1 MDPETR
7 KRLTPWLVLVGVV
20 AVFAAV
26 MHFGPLTIKLAN
38 LAPVYSASA
47 DPGLALKNPR
57 QIAVGLVLASLIVA
71 FVVGRYR
78 EKIPTAI
85 ALLIDLLP
93 LVWIFY
99 FAWSLVHNVSE
110 LIPARKEALF
120 DRNAFAAAGVTA
132 FAAALIPRRVRGI
145 GVGLLGMALAF
156 LGMCDILSMRIFG
169 NVLPFASHGSI
180 LQLWDAR
187 TSVVALFEKDDW
199 WIALYM
205 LASAAMVALWRV
217 KRIERLRTVRVVT
230 YLVPAVALGYYFVPR
245 VRADVSDF
253 LESKFATDVLN
264 REDQVWR
271 AGFLEAHIRE
281 ITLSTKHWL
290 AHRKPTPAEL
300 AEVEEYY
307 KNEHAAYYTADRP
320 SFGKYK
326 GKNVLV
332 IQIEAFEEWLIG
344 AKINGQ
350 EVTPN
355 LNQLRGQG
363 VFYDN
368 IFNIVAS
375 SSTAD
380 CEYLFLNSNHP
391 LSDGAVAF
399 RREENHFIT
408 LATTLRDAGY
418 STLSMHGYQRGMW
431 NRAVLHPKYG
441 FTHSLFG
448 EELGET
454 PKIGW
459 GLDDHAFFQKLVVAT
474 KKERAPWFV
483 YAITLSS
490 HHPYNEIPYNRRRLK
505 VGPLEG
511 TMLGDYMHSAAFA
524 DDAIGQLFK
533 DLRAADLLKDTI
545 VVMYGDHEGHLRTS
559 QRDRAALASLTNVP
573 RWKADLIGTGRPLG
587 EPWWL
592 NRIPLLILL
601 PGADAP
607 QTARVYGAQIDFA
620 PTILHYL
627 GMEPPRSFM
636 GHAILP
642 EDVGGFV
649 ARWDGSFVSPPV
661 IFDAAIDECRVVSD
675 LRVIPAERCRALA
688 GRARKEIEMSWLL
701 TNNDLAHRLVDHAQ
715 PVRPAA
721 KPVSHGVALGGACQ
735 DEKECAGP
743 EGYDTHCLGGLC
755 VTDPHGTCD
764 NPGSTAPCPLGSA
777 CYAQGSDLNVCA
789 ATCDSFPCAGQCTET
804 GICAPR
810 P

>member
-1 MDPETR
+1 M
-7 KRLTPWLVLVGVV
+7 
-20 AVFAAV
+20 
-26 MHFGPLTIKLAN
+26 
-38 LAPVYSASA
+38 
-47 DPGLALKNPR
+47 
-57 QIAVGLVLASLIVA
+57 GLVLASLIVA

-271 AGFLEAHIRE
+271 AGFLEAHIRA

-607 QTARVYGAQIDFA
+607 QTARVYGAQID
-620 PTILHYL
+620 LHRRFCTTSGWSPRVPSWATPFYRRTWGASSL
-627 GMEPPRSFM
+627 GGTARSCRRLSSSTRRSTS
-636 GHAILP
+636 A
-642 EDVGGFV
+642 
-649 ARWDGSFVSPPV
+649 ASCRTSASSPPS
-661 IFDAAIDECRVVSD
+661 AAARS
-675 LRVIPAERCRALA
+675 RA
-688 GRARKEIEMSWLL
+688 GRARRIEMSWLL